1 MKRLARVL
9 AFLAVTAGLQSCVLY
24 KHYDREVRVWNPK
37 TSQVSSGDEFRFS
50 HAVPAPHFP
59 RNPDP
64 VRVQLDPDGV
74 AMVRLPAVLGWAG
87 TSRHGTALID
97 GPLIRDGGTA
107 ELKRHV
113 SNDAPVSTGWKITI
127 SKPGKNSVQNEQMQ
141 ATGAPPAAYLYR
153 YH

>member
-9 AFLAVTAGLQSCVLY
+9 AFFAATVGLQSCVLY

-74 AMVRLPAVLGWAG
+74 AQIRLPAVLGWAG
-87 TSRHGTALID
+87 TSRRGTALID

-107 ELKRHV
+107 ELKRQA
-113 SNDAPVSTGWKITI
+113 SNGTPVSTGWKMTI
-127 SKPGKNSVQNEQMQ
+127 SKPDKNNTQNKRMQ
-141 ATGAPPAAYLYR
+141 ATGQSPAPDL
-153 YH
+153 